1 MNNSSKVREILVM
14 IISILIFGVCCVNN
28 GGVTI
33 GPFYHFVLV
42 FLITVFLIMA
52 LFYFILIGCA
62 VDINIL
68 TNEEI
73 EKIRDGKMRDDKI
86 DTLSLRTTLSMINL
100 CVNVL
105 NIRKNPTDS
114 ALTYLMP
121 KVVDRK
127 TPLNACRETI
137 LIDGVPADS
146 CNDNKMIVN
155 SKFEPRFGRAE
166 SEVTSEI
173 LCSTNFDIVQF
184 VNQDKDLGGYSP
196 LNFSDLLSANIFEKM
211 G

>member
-1 MNNSSKVREILVM
+1 M
-14 IISILIFGVCCVNN
+14 
-28 GGVTI
+28 
-33 GPFYHFVLV
+33 
-42 FLITVFLIMA
+42 
-52 LFYFILIGCA
+52 IGCA
-62 VDINIL
+62 VDINVL

-73 EKIRDGKMRDDKI
+73 EKIRDGKMRDDEI
-86 DTLSLRTTLSMINL
+86 DTMSLKTTLSMINL

-105 NIRKNPTDS
+105 NVREDPTDS
-114 ALTYLMP
+114 ALTYLMF

-127 TPLNACRETI
+127 TPLNVCRETI

-173 LCSTNFDIVQF
+173 SCSTNFDIDQF
-184 VNQDKDLGGYSP
+184 VNQDEDLGGYIVHS
-196 LNFSDLLSANIFEKM
+196 IFRIYYPQIYLRKWV
-211 G
+211 GNNDFLGL